1 MRGDL
6 KNAKTPTQAE
16 RGYPGIRFAWE
27 FSVGDMWGKPT
38 WAMNSLVVWDIY
50 RGWNPTQ
57 FFRGLFHKPIQ
68 DLYKPTTRVVATQTF
83 FLSFFTLEPWGI
95 MIQIWQIAYHLN
107 SQEPGTCLGPGC
119 CWGGLRAILSCC
131 GTSWKCGE
139 PQHLEH
145 WIVYTTFDRYTNGFL
160 QSTTF
165 LGHVL
170 CVFFFPQTI
179 FRNFFCWIRFESFCH
194 PE

>member
-1 MRGDL
+1 M
-6 KNAKTPTQAE
+6 
-16 RGYPGIRFAWE
+16 
-27 FSVGDMWGKPT
+27 
-38 WAMNSLVVWDIY
+38 
-50 RGWNPTQ
+50 
-57 FFRGLFHKPIQ
+57 
-68 DLYKPTTRVVATQTF
+68 VATQTF
-83 FLSFFTLEPWGI
+83 FFFTLEPWGI

-145 WIVYTTFDRYTNGFL
+145 WIVYTTFNRYTNGFL

-170 CVFFFPQTI
+170 CVFFPANYFQKLFLLDSFWVILSSWIACGAGRVPKGVPKPPPVDAPPEK
-179 FRNFFCWIRFESFCH
+179 RAMEKFFAGPVWLDVWNR
-194 PE
+194 